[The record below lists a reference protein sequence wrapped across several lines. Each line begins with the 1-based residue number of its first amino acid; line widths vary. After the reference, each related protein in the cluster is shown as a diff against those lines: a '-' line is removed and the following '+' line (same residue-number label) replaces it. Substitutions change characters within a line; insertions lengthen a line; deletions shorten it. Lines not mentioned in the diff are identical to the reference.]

1 MKRIAPVNQACSFA
15 VHRVSLQR
23 QEGKLVRLSFVACLQ
38 HEDGQAWAE
47 AETGESP
54 QAAQQQELQEAT
66 AKCSI
71 ADNTEADDTTGA
83 TDVTDIDLARN
94 IIQNCS
100 IIVGI
105 HPDQVS
111 ML

>member
-1 MKRIAPVNQACSFA
+1 M
-15 VHRVSLQR
+15 HRVSLQR
-23 QEGKLVRLSFVACLQ
+23 QEGKLVRLSLVECLQ
-38 HEDGQAWAE
+38 HEDSQAWAE
-47 AETGESP
+47 AETGETP
-54 QAAQQQELQEAT
+54 QAAQQQQQDLQEAV

-71 ADNTEADDTTGA
+71 SDSTEADDTAGA
-83 TDVTDIDLARN
+83 TDVTDLDLARS

-100 IIVGI
+100 VIVGI